1 MTSIEWTDETWNPVT
16 GCSHVSDG
24 CRNCYAEDIAKRFS
38 GTGSF
43 PVFKPWTA
51 PNAAHNVVL
60 HPERL
65 GAPLH
70 WRKPRRVFVNSMSD
84 LFHELVPEEFIDRVF
99 AVMALS
105 PQHTYQVLT
114 KRPERML
121 AYFAWDREAAV
132 SDVLYA
138 SKWPMKPEVFI
149 AAGRDR
155 VQGGW
160 PLPNVWLGVSAEDQR
175 TADER
180 IPVLLDT
187 PATIRFVSAEPLLGP
202 IDLERYPSLD
212 WVIAGG
218 ESGHGARPCNTAWIQ
233 SIIEQCRAAGTAVF
247 VKQLGSAPAYPR
259 EANGGRV
266 GHYVGLHD
274 RKGGDPAE
282 WPDDLRVREWPT
294 EGVKA

>member
-1 MTSIEWTDETWNPVT
+1 MAT
-16 GCSHVSDG
+16 
-24 CRNCYAEDIAKRFS
+24 Y
-38 GTGSF
+38 
-43 PVFKPWTA
+43 
-51 PNAAHNVVL
+51 
-60 HPERL
+60 
-65 GAPLH
+65 
-70 WRKPRRVFVNSMSD
+70 
-84 LFHELVPEEFIDRVF
+84 LV
-99 AVMALS
+99 
-105 PQHTYQVLT
+105 
-114 KRPERML
+114 
-121 AYFAWDREAAV
+121 
-132 SDVLYA
+132 
-138 SKWPMKPEVFI
+138 
-149 AAGRDR
+149 
-155 VQGGW
+155 W
-160 PLPNVWLGVSAEDQR
+160 PLPNIWLGVSAEDQS

>member
-60 HPERL
+60 HPDRL
-65 GAPLH
+65 DAPLH

-99 AVMALS
+99 AVMALT
-105 PQHTYQVLT
+105 PQHTYQVLS
-114 KRPERML
+114 KR
-121 AYFAWDREAAV
+121 
-132 SDVLYA
+132 
-138 SKWPMKPEVFI
+138 
-149 AAGRDR
+149 
-155 VQGGW
+155 
-160 PLPNVWLGVSAEDQR
+160 
-175 TADER
+175 
-180 IPVLLDT
+180 
-187 PATIRFVSAEPLLGP
+187 
-202 IDLERYPSLD
+202 
-212 WVIAGG
+212 
-218 ESGHGARPCNTAWIQ
+218 
-233 SIIEQCRAAGTAVF
+233 
-247 VKQLGSAPAYPR
+247 PAYPR